1 MGPSENVQAH
11 GQGLEALEGFAEEGA
26 REARREIRVH
36 EAQHGAD
43 GAVRAALDHV
53 FTFR

>member
-11 GQGLEALEGFAEEGA
+11 GQGLQALEGFEAVGA
-26 REARREIRVH
+26 REARREVRVH
-36 EAQHGAD
+36 EAVHGAD

-53 FTFR
+53 FAFW